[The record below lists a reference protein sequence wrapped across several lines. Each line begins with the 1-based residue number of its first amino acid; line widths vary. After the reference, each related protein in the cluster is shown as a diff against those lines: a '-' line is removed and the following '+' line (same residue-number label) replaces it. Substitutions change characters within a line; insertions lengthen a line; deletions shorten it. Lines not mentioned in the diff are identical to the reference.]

1 MVPKEG
7 KGAKPVT
14 KIVHYLVKKCG
25 FRYFKSFCS
34 LCKRLFFFFFFSLLH
49 MIRDIFEL
57 HVPMSTYQMNAQLK
71 H

>member
-1 MVPKEG
+1 MDLDTLKVSALYV
-7 KGAKPVT
+7 KG
-14 KIVHYLVKKCG
+14 L
-25 FRYFKSFCS
+25 FYFY
-34 LCKRLFFFFFFSLLH
+34 FFSLLH

>member
-1 MVPKEG
+1 MDLDTLKVSALYV
-7 KGAKPVT
+7 KG
-14 KIVHYLVKKCG
+14 
-25 FRYFKSFCS
+25 
-34 LCKRLFFFFFFSLLH
+34 FFFSLLH